1 MEPLWTACVRNR
13 IILQIYLQKRNLRVL
28 MREEIERKVKR
39 FLHMITMSDQS
50 WDLVAPMSSQFLEN
64 CY

>member
-1 MEPLWTACVRNR
+1 
-13 IILQIYLQKRNLRVL
+13 